1 MFFFFFKLKTAYEM
15 RISDWSS
22 DVCSSDLKTL
32 LSKHMLVNP
41 LSMLIESKKFPISV
55 LHRTYIDERALVT
68 TPYHRALN
76 RLREAAR
83 GADCHGS
90 CGMGIGETMADALE
104 RADAIRVA
112 DLMDD
117 GKLNEKQIG
126 RALCRERVCQYV

>member
-90 CGMGIGETMADALE
+90 RPAA
-104 RADAIRVA
+104 RRV
-112 DLMDD
+112 
-117 GKLNEKQIG
+117 GKGCVSTVRTRWTPYHKKNKKRQKITSTDIT
-126 RALCRERVCQYV
+126 